1 MAECTELLRST
12 LRVLVFVFAGCVF
25 VFAGCVFVLA
35 VFGGVHWEPLSPS
48 YHSSLPHQAYPSRQL
63 QSDRDRVPLFAT
75 DRSPHFH
82 LWCISIHF
90 PLALQL
96 AHSKAGKWCCLW
108 PVFLNKNML
117 RISCWLI
124 SPRLVTWKEDWFCKV
139 ESDRC
144 LSCRKT
150 LKHLGKFSTKNL
162 LLSNECI
169 LRVWFPHYKTVIIY
183 L

>member
-1 MAECTELLRST
+1 MSPQKKLRNVLDFFLTGGPFYFKNRCKMIWTKTSLMAECTELLRST

-82 LWCISIHF
+82 LWCISRLF
-90 PLALQL
+90 PLALSKWPSKQVGGAACDQFFWTKTCWEFL
-96 AHSKAGKWCCLW
+96 ADSF
-108 PVFLNKNML
+108 PQ
-117 RISCWLI
+117 
-124 SPRLVTWKEDWFCKV
+124 DW
-139 ESDRC
+139 
-144 LSCRKT
+144 
-150 LKHLGKFSTKNL
+150 
-162 LLSNECI
+162 
-169 LRVWFPHYKTVIIY
+169 
-183 L
+183 